1 MKVRIFSLAALLV
14 MGILAFTETAFG
26 ATIRIS
32 WSANSESDLDGYKVY
47 YGIASGRYL
56 SCRDVGN
63 STSADIGNLGEGLT
77 YYFAVTAYDMS
88 GNESSYSREVSIVIP
103 ESTDSQSP
111 ANDGRSSGGQGDTM
125 DDTDP
130 GLEPLADS
138 DIDGIPD
145 NVELIWGLDPDDP
158 FDSLM
163 DDDADGVVNLVE
175 YMAGTDPL
183 DPANRPVTD
192 DILKDVIAEVGE
204 TIDLAWLDPSGEMT
218 FEPLL
223 ITMPEILDNTMTVDD
238 PGAYLYN
245 VYDAAGMLVARV
257 RISVTANLY
266 AAKDYE
272 PGAPM
277 NLGELLMGITLQLS
291 SRALVREVPIGI
303 GTSSANAS
311 SAVSYADGETME
323 FELLPYGLALAEPA
337 TVSVEVEGVNPVVEK
352 FDEGT
357 GTWVTL
363 AGASASDGIVTFSTL
378 EFGKFRVSVEE
389 EDAPPTDGGGG
400 GGGCFISSACL

>member
-1 MKVRIFSLAALLV
+1 MKVRIFSLAVLLV
-14 MGILAFTETAFG
+14 VGILAFTETAFG
-26 ATIRIS
+26 AAIRIS

-47 YGIASGRYL
+47 YGITSGQYL

-77 YYFAVTAYDMS
+77 YYFAVTAYDIS

-103 ESTDSQSP
+103 ESPNSQGP
-111 ANDGRSSGGQGDTM
+111 ADDGKSSDDQGGV
-125 DDTDP
+125 DDTDH

-145 NVELIWGLDPDDP
+145 NVELIWGLNPDDP

-192 DILKDVIAEVGE
+192 DILKDVIGEVGQ
-204 TIDLAWLDPSGEMT
+204 TIDLAWLDPGGEMT

-223 ITMPEILDNTMTVDD
+223 MTMPEIIDNTMTVDD

-245 VYDAAGMLVARV
+245 VYDAGGILVARV

-266 AAKDYE
+266 TTGDYE
-272 PGAPM
+272 PGASM
-277 NLGELLMGITLQLS
+277 NIGEQLMGITLQLG
-291 SRALVREVPIGI
+291 SRALMRAVPIGI
-303 GTSSANAS
+303 GTSSAHAS
-311 SAVSYADGETME
+311 SAVSYTDGETME

-337 TVSVEVEGVNPVVEK
+337 TVTVEVEGVNPVVEK
-352 FDEGT
+352 FDEVT
-357 GTWVTL
+357 GAWDTIP
-363 AGASASDGIVTFSTL
+363 GASASDGIVTFSTL
-378 EFGKFRVSVEE
+378 EFGTFRVSVEE
-389 EDAPPTDGGGG
+389 EAAPPMEGGGG